1 MLHPAE
7 HAALE
12 TAGQGAHEM
21 FLRLWTAKEAY
32 VKALGTGLAREPREI
47 EIRRTGAGACGAFEV
62 FDCGRPVA
70 AALAWTG
77 RALVR
82 QQLVMLAC
90 FVVGR

>member
-1 MLHPAE
+1 
-7 HAALE
+7 
-12 TAGQGAHEM
+12 M

-47 EIRRTGAGACGAFEV
+47 EIKLTGAGARGAFEV

-77 RALVR
+77 RARVR